1 MSTTNRPVW
10 EEAFWP
16 RLQGPHASRLAAR
29 IKLPNHND
37 WQPCAVLD
45 IGPGG
50 CGIRLEHSG
59 RELHEGDI
67 VTVELKPSGRDRV
80 LRKMTVRSLTQLDLD
95 KADAADAPKVIGLKV
110 AGEPLPDAAL
120 MPEGQLE
127 VELAELELLTEHAQR
142 MWQAEQD
149 NHKWLSLRGRV
160 VVASTSGL
168 LGFVA
173 IGLIVAGADSK
184 LNLLAGVGGAGDLLF
199 WVGIVSAFGIAFGLL
214 VCILSVVLYVWHA
227 EEDSGVL
234 RARSDFG
241 NVGKHHFETQPTL
254 LSVYAPYLF
263 EVVLREDRMRLISR
277 AIKRIGC
284 CSKGYW
290 LGMRWR
296 WRWTVREEA
305 RRRHAPPG
313 RLARGVSWVLA
324 RRPASWLARGTSW
337 TMARRPARWLAPPA
351 RWLGR
356 VLRWGWV
363 RAVYVFWILRQP
375 VFFLVPMLRP
385 SLLARRAMNQ
395 VYREYIVSVYERKQ
409 RRQEFIYEV
418 EKDRAERL
426 GYPYEH
432 DHIDAMPKLNG
443 HYAEPLTRTSSYYLQ
458 FAEAFC
464 HRYLGRQRMAEE
476 GTGRNDFS
484 FFDLDRLSPALST
497 LRPVGWRVLISTYFS
512 AQQMRSSNWNLWYR
526 VRRSERWFA
535 LGLVSVAVFFVVNA
549 VNGIF
554 IQRMASPVA
563 PLRATIQGG
572 TLRIEHDDG
581 TDPPTPGAGDD
592 AGAAGPAAPTRRT
605 IGP

>member
-1 MSTTNRPVW
+1 MSTMNRPVW
-10 EEAFWP
+10 EGAYWP

-29 IKLPNHND
+29 IKLPGRND
-37 WQPCAVLD
+37 WEPCAVLD

-50 CGIRLEHSG
+50 CGVRLGSAGQEPSAG
-59 RELHEGDI
+59 TI
-67 VTVELKPSGRDRV
+67 VTVELKPSGHDRV
-80 LRKMTVRSLTQLDLD
+80 LRKMAVRSLTDVDLD
-95 KADAADAPKVIGLKV
+95 ASGAPNPAKVIGLKV
-110 AGEPLPDAAL
+110 LGEPLPDAAL

-173 IGLIVAGADSK
+173 IGLIVAGADAK
-184 LNLLAGVGGAGDLLF
+184 LNLLAGVGMAGDVLF
-199 WVGIVSAFGIAFGLL
+199 WIGIFSALGIAMGLL
-214 VCILSVVLYVWHA
+214 VCILSVVLYVWHS

-234 RARSDFG
+234 AARSDFG

-263 EVVLREDRMRLISR
+263 EVVLREDRMRWLSR
-277 AIKRIGC
+277 VVKRVGC
-284 CSKGYW
+284 CSRGYW
-290 LGMRWR
+290 LGIRWR
-296 WRWTVREEA
+296 WKWTVREEV
-305 RRRHAPPG
+305 RRRRALPGWLAWTASMVLDRRPG
-313 RLARGVSWVLA
+313 RWVA
-324 RRPASWLARGTSW
+324 KPV
-337 TMARRPARWLAPPA
+337 

-356 VLRWGWV
+356 VCRWAWV
-363 RAVYVFWILRQP
+363 RAVYAFWCVRQP
-375 VFFLVPMLRP
+375 VFFLIPMLRP
-385 SLLARRAMNQ
+385 SVLARRAMNQ

-409 RRQEFIYEV
+409 RRQGFIYEV

-432 DHIDAMPKLNG
+432 DHIDAMPRLHG
-443 HYAEPLTRTSSYYLQ
+443 HYAEPLTRPGSYYLQ

-464 HRYLGRQRMAEE
+464 HRYLGRQRMTEE
-476 GTGRNDFS
+476 GTGRDGFTY
-484 FFDLDRLSPALST
+484 FDLDRLSPALST

-535 LGLVSVAVFFVVNA
+535 LGLVSVASFFVVNA
-549 VNGIF
+549 VNGIV
-554 IQRMASPVA
+554 IQRMASPTA
-563 PLRATIQGG
+563 PLRATIEGG
-572 TLRIEHDDG
+572 ELRIQHSDS
-581 TDPPTPGAGDD
+581 TDQADED
-592 AGAAGPAAPTRRT
+592 AEADLDESAPAW
-605 IGP
+605 